1 MFLGE
6 GERIQSARKRAGLTQ
21 KELAQRLGLATGTI
35 QQYELNKR
43 QPRTEQLR
51 EIADALGVTLGYL
64 LGYENIQDSELI
76 LAVQNQD
83 TQKLEKILGVQNG
96 IPASFF
102 SRRERRRRFMNNET
116 VLNIIDTMEMLSP
129 KWQKFVLDHT
139 LHLIDELLKM
149 QGTSSEEGDPGAVD
163 PKENE

>member
-1 MFLGE
+1 
-6 GERIQSARKRAGLTQ
+6 
-21 KELAQRLGLATGTI
+21 
-35 QQYELNKR
+35 
-43 QPRTEQLR
+43 
-51 EIADALGVTLGYL
+51 
-64 LGYENIQDSELI
+64 
-76 LAVQNQD
+76 
-83 TQKLEKILGVQNG
+83 
-96 IPASFF
+96 
-102 SRRERRRRFMNNET
+102 MNNET